1 MKTAVSF
8 LIAVAASALSVSLHA
23 ATYTVED
30 VKDGGTISGKVTFSG
45 DDPAPQTYTITKDPE
60 TCGTGDRL
68 IDFVKVNNGALTDV
82 VVYLDKV
89 KSGKAFP
96 ENEAKGDIDQKGCE
110 FHPFLQVMHNE
121 HQVSVLNSDPV
132 SHNIHTYELI
142 GRAKK
147 TVFNIS
153 QPDQGS
159 VINKTVKLKRGTV
172 MKVECDQ
179 HDFMH
184 GFVFV
189 ARNPYYALVKE
200 DGTFTIDGV
209 PPGKYTLMAWHA
221 TLGTQK
227 VKVTM
232 DAGKTLT
239 TDFEFKAK

>member
-1 MKTAVSF
+1 MKTADSILLGV
-8 LIAVAASALSVSLHA
+8 LASTLSLSLHA
-23 ATYTVED
+23 ATYKVAE
-30 VKDGGTISGKVTFSG
+30 VSDGGTITGKVSFSG
-45 DDPAPQTYTITKDPE
+45 DDPAPNTYAITKDPE

-68 IDFVKVNNGALTDV
+68 IDFVKVNGGALTDV

-89 KSGKAFP
+89 KSGKAFA

-110 FHPFLQVMHNE
+110 FHPFLQVMHNDHE
-121 HQVSVLNSDPV
+121 VSVLNSDAV

-159 VINKTVKLKRGTV
+159 VIKKTVKLKRGTV

-189 ARNPYYALVKE
+189 ARNPYYAVVKD

-209 PPGKYTLMAWHA
+209 PPGKYTLMAWHG
-221 TLGTQK
+221 TLGTEK
-227 VKVTM
+227 AKVTV

>member
-1 MKTAVSF
+1 MKTATSVF
-8 LIAVAASALSVSLHA
+8 FAFVAAAASLSLQA
-23 ATYTVED
+23 ATYTAGAVD
-30 VKDGGTISGKVTFSG
+30 NGGTITGKVSFSG
-45 DDPAPQTYTITKDPE
+45 NDPAPQPYAITKDPE

-68 IDFVKVNNGALTDV
+68 IDFVRVSNGALNDV
-82 VVYLDKV
+82 VVYLEKV
-89 KSGKAFP
+89 TSGKPFP
-96 ENEAKGDIDQKGCE
+96 ANEATADIDQKGCE

-121 HQVSVLNSDPV
+121 HDISVLNSDPV

-159 VINKTVKLKRGTV
+159 LIKKNVKLRRGTV

-189 ARNPYYALVKE
+189 AHNPYYAVVGE
-200 DGTFTIDGV
+200 DGSFTIADV
-209 PPGKYTLMAWHA
+209 PAGKYKLVAWHGA
-221 TLGTQK
+221 LGDEDAR
-227 VKVTM
+227 VTVE
-232 DAGKTLT
+232 AGKTLT
-239 TDFEFKAK
+239 ADFEFKAR